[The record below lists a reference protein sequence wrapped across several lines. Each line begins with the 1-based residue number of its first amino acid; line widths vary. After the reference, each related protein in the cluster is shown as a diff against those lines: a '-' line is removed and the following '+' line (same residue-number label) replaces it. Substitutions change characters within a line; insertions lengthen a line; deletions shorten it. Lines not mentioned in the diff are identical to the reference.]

1 MSDYIIYYTE
11 SNIVCLIIFGIMLIH
26 DLRGVDR
33 QEKQVKYD
41 HALIAFMCYFVSD
54 ALWAAVIAGV
64 IPRTEFTVVI
74 LNFANYIFMAAI
86 TYMWLNYVMAVEQTP
101 HRNRRI
107 NKFAVLF
114 PFIVSTVVLIAVY
127 IFAPDALLDGDLNT
141 KPLYNVFLVTVPAIN
156 IAAELFYALRKAKSD
171 TNPIERL
178 KHVYVGLLPVLVILG
193 GLFQLAVLPNTPI
206 FCYCCAILMI
216 IFYIR
221 SMETSISLDPL
232 TGLNNR
238 GQLIRFI
245 SQKSTSQMPDRH
257 LFVIMMDVNDFK
269 GINDTYGHA
278 EGDAALVTIADSLK
292 SVSNKS
298 TMTQFVGRY
307 GGDEFIMIVQAES
320 TDDVDSMIADI
331 RAQIDAECEAAKTP
345 YALTIGAGYDELAG
359 EGDSFRN
366 CIQRAD
372 RKLYIDKEN
381 IKKHGKSTVIRRK
394 EAG

>member
-11 SNIVCLIIFGIMLIH
+11 SNIVCLIIFCIMLIH

-64 IPRTEFTVVI
+64 IPRTEFTVAI
-74 LNFANYIFMAAI
+74 LNFTNYIFMAAI

-114 PFIVSTVVLIAVY
+114 PFIVSTVALIAVY
-127 IFAPDALLDGDLNT
+127 IFAPGALLDGDLNT
-141 KPLYNVFLVTVPAIN
+141 KPLYNVFLVAVPAIN
-156 IAAELFYALRKAKSD
+156 IAAELFYALRKAKGD

-245 SQKSTSQMPDRH
+245 SQKSMTQTPDKH

-298 TMTQFVGRY
+298 TMTQFIGRY
-307 GGDEFIMIVQAES
+307 GGDEFIMIVQADRAE
-320 TDDVDSMIADI
+320 DVDSIISDI
-331 RAQIDAECEAAKTP
+331 RAQIDAACKAAKTP
-345 YALTIGAGYDELAG
+345 YALTIGAGYDEFSG

-381 IKKHGKSTVIRRK
+381 IKKHGKSTVVRRK